1 MEESMMRFRN
11 TRQFLLT
18 FYFLLIAAVGVFGR
32 IEIAYSDYEPI
43 PHQDGKDVVW
53 VPTAQAL
60 ADKMLALAKVTSQD
74 YVIDLGSGDGRIV
87 ITAAK
92 LGARSLGIEY
102 NPDLVALSKRIAAKE
117 GVSDK
122 TQFIQADL
130 FESDFS
136 QATVLTMFLL
146 PEINLKLRPT
156 ILNLKPGTRI
166 VSNSFNMSEW
176 TPDNTV
182 AVSPQEGCDNNFCEA
197 YFWIVPSKVGG
208 KWNLPQGELW
218 LNQSFQMISG
228 TFKTGSNV
236 VAITNGTLSG
246 DLISF
251 TAGDALYTGQVSGNT
266 MQGTFKFGGSTV
278 PWNAIRE
285 GGAQGPSK

>member
-1 MEESMMRFRN
+1 M
-11 TRQFLLT
+11 
-18 FYFLLIAAVGVFGR
+18 VGLFTR
-32 IEIAYSDYEPI
+32 IEAAYSNYEPI

-130 FESDFS
+130 FKSDFS

-146 PEINLKLRPT
+146 PEINLELRPT

-182 AVSPQEGCDNNFCEA
+182 AVSPQEGCDNAYCEA
-197 YFWIVPSKVGG
+197 YLWIVPAKVEG
-208 KWNLPQGELW
+208 KWKLPQGELW

-236 VAITNGTLSG
+236 VAITNGRLNG

-251 TAGDALYTGQVSGNT
+251 TAGDALYTGKVIGNT

-278 PWNAIRE
+278 PWNAIRD
-285 GGAQGPSK
+285 GGVQGPI

>member
-1 MEESMMRFRN
+1 MIRFLN
-11 TRQFLLT
+11 ARQSLLT
-18 FYFLLIAAVGVFGR
+18 LYLLLIAVGVFAR
-32 IEIAYSDYEPI
+32 IETAHSEYEPV
-43 PHQDGKDVVW
+43 PHQEGKDVVW

-60 ADKMLALAKVTSQD
+60 ADKMLDLAKVTSQD

-102 NPDLVALSKRIAAKE
+102 NPDMVELSKRNAVKE

-146 PEINLKLRPT
+146 PEINLRLRPT

-182 AVSPQEGCDNNFCEA
+182 AVSAEEGCDNNFCEA
-197 YFWIVPSKVGG
+197 YFWIVPAKVEG
-208 KWNLPQGELW
+208 KWKLPQCELW

-228 TFKTGSNV
+228 TLKSISNE
-236 VAITNGTLSG
+236 VAITNGRLSG

-251 TAGDALYTGQVSGNT
+251 TAGDDQYTGQVSGNT
-266 MQGTFKFGGSTV
+266 MQGTFKSGGSTV
-278 PWNAIRE
+278 KWNAIRDD
-285 GGAQGPSK
+285 GSAQSPSN

>member
-1 MEESMMRFRN
+1 MTRFRN
-11 TRQFLLT
+11 TRQSLLT
-18 FYFLLIAAVGVFGR
+18 LCMLLIAVGVFAR
-32 IEIAYSDYEPI
+32 IETAYSEYEPV

-60 ADKMLALAKVTSQD
+60 ADKMLDLAKVTPQD

-92 LGARSLGIEY
+92 RGARSLGIEY
-102 NPDLVALSKRIAAKE
+102 NPDMVALSKRIAAKE

-146 PEINLKLRPT
+146 PEINLRLRPT

-166 VSNSFNMSEW
+166 VSNSFDMSEW
-176 TPDNTV
+176 TPDDTV
-182 AVSPQEGCDNNFCEA
+182 AVSAEEGCDNNFCEA
-197 YFWIVPSKVGG
+197 YFWIVPAKVEG
-208 KWNLPQGELW
+208 KWKLPQGELW

-228 TFKTGSNV
+228 MLKSSSNV
-236 VAITNGTLSG
+236 VTITNGRLSG

-251 TAGDALYTGQVSGNT
+251 TAGDAQYTGQVSGNK

-278 PWNAIRE
+278 QWNAIRDD
-285 GGAQGPSK
+285 GSAQGLSN

>member
-1 MEESMMRFRN
+1 M
-11 TRQFLLT
+11 
-18 FYFLLIAAVGVFGR
+18 
-32 IEIAYSDYEPI
+32 
-43 PHQDGKDVVW
+43 VW